1 MTQLKSH
8 SKKKSRISN
17 MTLLAAMTLSS
28 STRRMIPF
36 ARAFSATNTAAFTT
50 TSNGNRQASRVQG
63 NYLQKATMGVN
74 TDGNTISSNILSST
88 SLYFSTDSSSS
99 AEEGKD
105 NKTSTAMGA
114 TVEDD
119 LDTALDEILGAAYKE
134 AGDEEEDGMT
144 DDNDGDHDD
153 NGEAEE
159 TKMKVDFT
167 DPKFLSTSNPYWLDV
182 GMDQR
187 LIDVLSGKGITAFT
201 EVQGKSFEPV
211 LAGNDLIGRSRT
223 GTGKTI
229 AFGLPSLH
237 RIYRMAEAKGNVD
250 SYGKRRRGRGVSF
263 LVLCPTRELARQ
275 VEGEIAQLAR
285 PLGLY
290 TQVFHGG
297 VSYDPQVSWTFMNE
311 KL

>member
-1 MTQLKSH
+1 MTF
-8 SKKKSRISN
+8 
-17 MTLLAAMTLSS
+17 LAAMTLSS

-36 ARAFSATNTAAFTT
+36 ARAFSATNTAAFAT
-50 TSNGNRQASRVQG
+50 NRGSLKVQG
-63 NYLQKATMGVN
+63 NIANNLHKAAMGVN
-74 TDGNTISSNILSST
+74 TDGSSSILSTHIPSST
-88 SLYFSTDSSSS
+88 SLYFSTDSSS
-99 AEEGKD
+99 EEGKD
-105 NKTSTAMGA
+105 KTSTAIGA

-134 AGDEEEDGMT
+134 AGDENVDEEENV
-144 DDNDGDHDD
+144 DDNDDED
-153 NGEAEE
+153 EVEE

-167 DPKFLSTSNPYWLDV
+167 DPKFLSTTNQYWLDA

-187 LIDVLSGKGITAFT
+187 LIDIMSGKGITAFT

-211 LAGNDLIGRSRT
+211 LAGKDLIGRSRT

-229 AFGLPSLH
+229 AFGLPSIH
-237 RIYRMAEAKGNVD
+237 RIYRDAEAKGNID

-275 VEGEIAQLAR
+275 VEGELAQLAR

-297 VSYDPQVSWTFMNE
+297 VSYDPQVS
-311 KL
+311 